1 MADMIDEPLFAITLQ
16 RDTIDVSGVGQ
27 ITIGQLPEGVDN
39 SSITWVPVRLYDA
52 ADGGVAAPSFAPSE
66 VYPL

>member
-1 MADMIDEPLFAITLQ
+1 MLTLSQITLQ
-16 RDTIDVSGVGQ
+16 RDTIDVSGEGQ

-39 SSITWVPVRLYDA
+39 SSLTWVPVRLYDESV
-52 ADGGVAAPSFAPSE
+52 GGLTPPSFASQE